1 MVVLVLK
8 VVMGLG
14 FVAAG
19 TVKELVM
26 VVGHI
31 LGIFILLQT
40 LDLGC
45 CDGCGGCWGTWLL
58 PWVWV
63 GVGGVWEKKNS
74 FFNNTS
80 I

>member
-14 FVAAG
+14 FVAVG

-45 CDGCGGCWGTWLL
+45 AMDAVGVRGLGYCRGCG
-58 PWVWV
+58 WVL
-63 GVGGVWEKKNS
+63 GEFGKKKK
-74 FFNNTS
+74 
-80 I
+80 